1 MFFRILFVY
10 INEIFIS
17 VSGWDDDFKLYGSYE
32 EKSGFQQLYKY
43 GEEIKWSATLLR
55 NNATYKSYIADF
67 SAEPQNES
75 FFASG
80 K

>member
-1 MFFRILFVY
+1 MFSGILFVY

-17 VSGWDDDFKLYGSYE
+17 VSGWNFDFKLYGSYE

-43 GEEIKWSATLLR
+43 GERTEWSATLLR
-55 NNATYKSYIADF
+55 NNATYKSYIQDF
-67 SAEPQNES
+67 SVEPKNEF